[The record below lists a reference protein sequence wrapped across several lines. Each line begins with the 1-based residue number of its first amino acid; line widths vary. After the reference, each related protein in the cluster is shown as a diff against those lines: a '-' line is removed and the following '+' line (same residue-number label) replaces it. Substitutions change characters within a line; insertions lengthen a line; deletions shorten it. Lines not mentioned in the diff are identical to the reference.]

1 MEDEKHKLFS
11 ERDLFDSGS
20 HDALEQLADGLV
32 NLLVNNI
39 KNGTIAVGFP
49 ATLELVEI
57 TVEAETHRLCGIL
70 TDDGFR
76 KDLTKLVQYGLAYG
90 PAQR

>member
-39 KNGTIAVGFP
+39 MDLP
-49 ATLELVEI
+49 LI
-57 TVEAETHRLCGIL
+57 TKWNLRN
-70 TDDGFR
+70 R
-76 KDLTKLVQYGLAYG
+76 
-90 PAQR
+90 